1 MLKKTS
7 QLTSRFVLVAAL
19 TGASIA
25 TNSPAVFASQPQTEA
40 SRQNPLVTII
50 PNNNPLINQ
59 IIVKYKAG
67 VSVVPNGVAQVNSV
81 QTTAGVAMGYARAM
95 SGDAHV
101 MRLGASVSQSDA
113 VVLASRIAALPEVEY
128 AQPDFI
134 AKPTFIPNDS
144 SFSQQWHYFT
154 PTVGTY
160 GINLPLAWDVTRGVS
175 SVVIAVIDTGILPHP
190 DLAGRTVTGYDFITD
205 STNANDGDG
214 RDADPTD
221 PGDFGCGSNSSWH
234 GTHVAGTIG
243 ALSNNGTGVAGVNHV
258 SKILP
263 VRVLGKCGGTFS
275 DIVDGIR
282 WAAGLPV
289 SGVPDN
295 ANPAKVI
302 NMSLGANIPC
312 SGAPALQ
319 SAIDAATAAG
329 TIVVVAAG
337 NSNTNASG
345 FSPASCNNVVTVA
358 ATGRTGSK
366 ASYSNFGSTVE
377 ISAPGGDGSN
387 GVLSTLNAGTTTAG
401 AYNYVSYQGTSMAAP
416 HVAGVVSL
424 MLSLRPSLNYT
435 QVVSILQST
444 ATAFP
449 SGSTC
454 TTSLCGPGIVNAFFA
469 LQPPNVTSFG
479 VSNGTG
485 ALGSTGNVIRV
496 STASAIGFNTPI
508 AGVQFNLAYPDN
520 LGVRMSNIRTTART
534 SGYTVLSTTVQSS
547 GMFTTNVLLYS
558 ASAAVIAAGSGPV
571 LEVLMDVSP
580 SPTATA
586 GIAVPLSL
594 TNVLLADTGGNA
606 LQTEITTTT
615 PGFSITALR
624 RGDIN
629 SDVKVDVLDLTIVR
643 NMVLSSPQP
652 NGSYIPEFWT
662 RADLNADSIW
672 DIRDLVTEVRLVMGL
687 PTAAMAK
694 QEAGTSERVAA
705 TTNSNKVSLATVNA
719 LPGTQGS
726 MKVQLSNQ
734 TSVAGLQLNL
744 AYDAS
749 RGLKLTGVRRV
760 GRSGEIGT
768 TAWAVSS
775 ENSAQAK
782 ATALWY
788 GLNGELLDAG
798 DGDMLLIDYE
808 VAANATGPISVDISQ
823 AILASERADALPT
836 QVESGKIIVGA
847 SAANALP
854 SAER

>member
-1 MLKKTS
+1 
-7 QLTSRFVLVAAL
+7 
-19 TGASIA
+19 
-25 TNSPAVFASQPQTEA
+25 
-40 SRQNPLVTII
+40 
-50 PNNNPLINQ
+50 
-59 IIVKYKAG
+59 
-67 VSVVPNGVAQVNSV
+67 
-81 QTTAGVAMGYARAM
+81 
-95 SGDAHV
+95 
-101 MRLGASVSQSDA
+101 
-113 VVLASRIAALPEVEY
+113 
-128 AQPDFI
+128 
-134 AKPTFIPNDS
+134 
-144 SFSQQWHYFT
+144 
-154 PTVGTY
+154 
-160 GINLPLAWDVTRGVS
+160 
-175 SVVIAVIDTGILPHP
+175 
-190 DLAGRTVTGYDFITD
+190 
-205 STNANDGDG
+205 
-214 RDADPTD
+214 
-221 PGDFGCGSNSSWH
+221 
-234 GTHVAGTIG
+234 
-243 ALSNNGTGVAGVNHV
+243 
-258 SKILP
+258 
-263 VRVLGKCGGTFS
+263 
-275 DIVDGIR
+275 
-282 WAAGLPV
+282 
-289 SGVPDN
+289 
-295 ANPAKVI
+295 
-302 NMSLGANIPC
+302 
-312 SGAPALQ
+312 
-319 SAIDAATAAG
+319 
-329 TIVVVAAG
+329 
-337 NSNTNASG
+337 
-345 FSPASCNNVVTVA
+345 
-358 ATGRTGSK
+358 
-366 ASYSNFGSTVE
+366 
-377 ISAPGGDGSN
+377 
-387 GVLSTLNAGTTTAG
+387 
-401 AYNYVSYQGTSMAAP
+401 
-416 HVAGVVSL
+416 
-424 MLSLRPSLNYT
+424 
-435 QVVSILQST
+435 
-444 ATAFP
+444 
-449 SGSTC
+449 
-454 TTSLCGPGIVNAFFA
+454 
-469 LQPPNVTSFG
+469 
-479 VSNGTG
+479 
-485 ALGSTGNVIRV
+485 
-496 STASAIGFNTPI
+496 
-508 AGVQFNLAYPDN
+508 
-520 LGVRMSNIRTTART
+520 
-534 SGYTVLSTTVQSS
+534 
-547 GMFTTNVLLYS
+547 
-558 ASAAVIAAGSGPV
+558 
-571 LEVLMDVSP
+571 MDVSP

-734 TSVAGLQLNL
+734 TSVAGLQINL

-775 ENSAQAK
+775 EDSAQAK